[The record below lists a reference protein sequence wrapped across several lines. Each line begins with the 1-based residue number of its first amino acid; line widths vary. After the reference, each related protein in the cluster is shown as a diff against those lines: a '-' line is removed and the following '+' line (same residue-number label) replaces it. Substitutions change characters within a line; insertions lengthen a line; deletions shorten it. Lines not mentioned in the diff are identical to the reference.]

1 MGLSHSDRSARNLI
15 LSTLFLLGMNLS
27 PFSNKEICASERSWG
42 DRFVTN
48 ITLDGDCLGKSPCLA
63 TESFFLFAVFLMEW
77 SSRFLLSSIEAFS
90 VDDPDP
96 WFFAPSVAL
105 PVNSNQSLPDGD
117 RVFCAGFL
125 SGFRWSSFTKLKWQL
140 SYNSRIVENKLK
152 CENKYLT
159 QNRRRHKH
167 MSARR
172 NIRAAC
178 TSEQSDQ
185 SLRPG
190 ILTYGPDENDIP
202 LRHSSYSGD
211 ITIVTT
217 RNISSAEYLFYVY
230 SVKKVMDHC
239 KQWTVKCLRWGRFS

>member
-1 MGLSHSDRSARNLI
+1 MRLSHSDRSARNLI

-27 PFSNKEICASERSWG
+27 PFSNKEICASVSSWR

-48 ITLDGDCLGKSPCLA
+48 LTVDGDCLGKSPCLA

-77 SSRFLLSSIEAFS
+77 SSWFLLSSIEAFS

-125 SGFRWSSFTKLKWQL
+125 SGFRWSAFTKLKWQL

-152 CENKYLT
+152 CEKIFDPDHVKIDIST
-159 QNRRRHKH
+159 W
-167 MSARR
+167 APGE
-172 NIRAAC
+172 I
-178 TSEQSDQ
+178 SEQPVHQNNLIRVFDQ
-185 SLRPG
+185 AYWRTDGRTDPTKTIYHFG
-190 ILTYGPDENDIP
+190 IVRTP
-202 LRHSSYSGD
+202 
-211 ITIVTT
+211 
-217 RNISSAEYLFYVY
+217 
-230 SVKKVMDHC
+230 VM
-239 KQWTVKCLRWGRFS
+239 